1 MNAELHRL
9 KRSRCLLHLSS
20 LQAITFLVLV
30 TLFGMTGAFAPT
42 ALVNN
47 DNGPL
52 AQVFINNLEND
63 HHSFNLIFMNNE
75 TAARE
80 LVAKGRPR
88 SNDCHSTRVFR
99 KHQ

>member
-1 MNAELHRL
+1 MTMRKNLRALLGGMNAELSRL
-9 KRSRCLLHLSS
+9 RRSRLLIALVLVQSV
-20 LQAITFLVLV
+20 TFLFLV
-30 TLFGMTGAFAPT
+30 TLFGMTGAYAPT

-52 AQVFINNLEND
+52 AQVFINSLEND

-80 LVAKGRPR
+80 LVDEG
-88 SNDCHSTRVFR
+88 
-99 KHQ
+99 